1 MFVTNQY
8 SLPTP
13 FVEAVR
19 IANYARQP
27 IDQQINHIS
36 CTRLIDSPR
45 RVVLER
51 RHSSELTEDVKYRL
65 FSLLGMAIHYLLA
78 STTAYDEAD
87 VRVEQRLSVEIDGW
101 TVSGQYD
108 RWERGCLSDY
118 KVTTVYAVSDAPK
131 REWIEQLNV
140 LAYLCQKN
148 DLQVNNL
155 EIVLILRDWSAAQAE
170 RNDQYPQAPVI
181 TVPVKLWALEETE
194 AFVQK
199 RLALHKV
206 AMTVTD
212 EKLENCTE
220 KERWCT
226 PTSYAV
232 MKPNRIRAFRVFD
245 NAVDAECLAS
255 QTPSA
260 HVVIRHGEPK
270 RCQKYCAVN
279 AFCSQYQDTLK
290 HDQGA
295 KQAALKVA

>member
-1 MFVTNQY
+1 M
-8 SLPTP
+8 
-13 FVEAVR
+13 
-19 IANYARQP
+19 ANYARQP
-27 IDQQINHIS
+27 IDQQNNHIS
-36 CTRLIDSPR
+36 VTRLIDSPR

-51 RHSSELTEDVKYRL
+51 RHSSELTEDAKDRL
-65 FSLLGMAIHYLLA
+65 WTLLGQSIHQILA
-78 STTAYDEAD
+78 STTSYDEAD

-181 TVPVKLWALEETE
+181 TVQVPLWTMEETE
-194 AFVQK
+194 VFVRK
-199 RLALHKV
+199 RLAMHKAALAV
-206 AMTVTD
+206 SD
-212 EKLENCTE
+212 DQLPECTE

-226 PTSYAV
+226 ETTYAV
-232 MKPNRIRAFRVFD
+232 MKPNRIRALRVFD
-245 NAVDAECLAS
+245 NAVEAESLAS
-255 QTPSA
+255 QTSGA
-260 HVVIRHGEPK
+260 WVEIRPGESK
-270 RCQKYCAVN
+270 RCKFCAVSG
-279 AFCSQYQDTLK
+279 FCSQFDKLK
-290 HDQGA
+290 H
-295 KQAALKVA
+295 KQAEEHATLKVA